1 MIRSAVARGWLES
14 PGPELR
20 LRRSRLVK
28 VLFVLIED
36 PGVSARHVIQIAR
49 IFLTM
54 DGKNLIRGA
63 VSGSIALPLID
74 RANRS
79 PVTRNDFSPSNERS
93 R

>member
-1 MIRSAVARGWLES
+1 MIRSAVARGWLEG

-28 VLFVLIED
+28 ALFVLIED
-36 PGVSARHVIQIAR
+36 PGVSALHVIQFAR
-49 IFLTM
+49 NFLAM

-63 VSGSIALPLID
+63 VSVSIALPLID
-74 RANRS
+74 RANPS
-79 PVTRNDFSPSNERS
+79 LVTRNDFSPSNERS